1 MSLSGYNPGSSFL
14 HRVSPGLKIIS
25 LVILGTLL
33 FVVPRIDLSV
43 TALTGIVLLYLLAKI
58 SLKTA
63 WMQLRPALW
72 ILVLIFIVQLLLHHW
87 TAGVLVVV
95 RLASLLLLASLVTLT
110 TRSSDMIG
118 ALEKGLG
125 WLYYL
130 GINPGKVSLA
140 LSLTL
145 RFIPVLGSITAE
157 VREAQKARGLD
168 KSIIAIA
175 VPVIVRM
182 LKMADDI
189 SAAIEARSY
198 DPGFDRNKSSSK

>member
-1 MSLSGYNPGSSFL
+1 MSLSGYNLGSSFV
-14 HRVSPGLKIIS
+14 HRVSPGFKIIS
-25 LVILGTLL
+25 LLILGTLL
-33 FVVPRIDLSV
+33 FVVPRIDLSAA
-43 TALTGIVLLYLLAKI
+43 ALAGIVLLYLLAKI

-72 ILVLIFIVQLLLHHW
+72 IFALIFIVQLFLHHW
-87 TAGVLVVV
+87 TAGVLVIV
-95 RLASLLLLASLVTLT
+95 RLISLLLLASLVTLT
-110 TRSSDMIG
+110 TRSSDMID

-125 WLYYL
+125 WLYYF

-140 LSLTL
+140 LSLAL
-145 RFIPVLGSITAE
+145 RFIPVLASITEE

-168 KSIIAIA
+168 KSVIAIA

-198 DPGFDRNKSSSK
+198 DPGFDKSKSSSK

>member
-1 MSLSGYNPGSSFL
+1 MSLSGYNPGSSFV

-25 LVILGTLL
+25 LLILGTLL
-33 FVVPRIDLSV
+33 FVIPRIDLSAA
-43 TALTGIVLLYLLAKI
+43 ALAGIVLLYLLAKI

-72 ILVLIFIVQLLLHHW
+72 IFALIFIVQLFLHHW
-87 TAGVLVVV
+87 TTGVLVIV
-95 RLASLLLLASLVTLT
+95 RLTSLLLLASLVTLT
-110 TRSSDMIG
+110 TRSSDMID

-140 LSLTL
+140 LSLAL
-145 RFIPVLGSITAE
+145 RFIPVLASITEE
-157 VREAQKARGLD
+157 VREVQKARGLD
-168 KSIIAIA
+168 KSVIAIA

-198 DPGFDRNKSSSK
+198 DPEFDRNKSSSK